1 MATPTVPTT
10 NVGMY
15 NHLRESTD
23 CNQTTNLSLASLC
36 NGGTYNSITNTF
48 GAAGGP
54 AKDFDVIGGTNNPI
68 TTTPNSVNLYDDI
81 IGNAPFNL
89 ANTIGGRYT

>member
-10 NVGMY
+10 NVGIY

-36 NGGTYNSITNTF
+36 NGGTYNGIQNTF
-48 GAAGGP
+48 GGQGGS
-54 AKDFDVIGGTNNPI
+54 AQFFDVIGGTNNPI

-81 IGNAPFNL
+81 IGVAPFNL
-89 ANTIGGRYT
+89 ANTIGGRYN

>member
-15 NHLRESTD
+15 NNLRESTD
-23 CNQTTNLSLASLC
+23 CNETTNLSLASLC

-48 GAAGGP
+48 GAAGGS
-54 AKDFDVIGGTNNPI
+54 AQFFDVIGGTNNPI

-81 IGNAPFNL
+81 IGTAPFNL

>member
-15 NHLRESTD
+15 DDLRPATACTD
-23 CNQTTNLSLASLC
+23 TTNLSLASLC
-36 NGGTYNSITNTF
+36 NGGTYNGITNSF

-68 TTTPNSVNLYDDI
+68 TTTPDSVNLYDDI

>member
-10 NVGMY
+10 NVGIY
-15 NHLRESTD
+15 NHLRPSTD

-36 NGGTYNSITNTF
+36 NGGTYNSIQNTF
-48 GAAGGP
+48 GGQGGP
-54 AKDFDVIGGTNNPI
+54 ASGFDVIGGTNNPI

-81 IGNAPFNL
+81 IGVAPFNF

>member
-10 NVGMY
+10 NVGIY

-36 NGGTYNSITNTF
+36 NGGTYNSIQNTF
-48 GAAGGP
+48 GGQGGAASG
-54 AKDFDVIGGTNNPI
+54 FDVIGGTNNPI
-68 TTTPNSVNLYDDI
+68 TTTPNSVNLYDDT

-89 ANTIGGRYT
+89 ANTIGGRYN